1 MLSLAFVAF
10 LAACNPTLRFDEVWV
25 EEDGALVSVWGH
37 PDGQDWVVGGQ
48 IEQGAAWVGSGTD
61 WSALEVPEGVGLLN
75 WVHGS
80 DPDDVWIGGIG
91 GALLHWDGVE
101 LTHVDLGIDEAIW
114 GVFAASSDEVYAVGG
129 SSAFGGESATAW
141 RYDGSE
147 WMPIA
152 LPPEVAE
159 TPSLFKVT
167 AVGSDIWM
175 VGAQGRALTGRDESW
190 SLVSTGTAEDLVTV
204 VADGS
209 EAVIVGGR
217 VTGTVFRGSVNGLDP
232 VASTPS
238 GLFGVS
244 VLADGRTLV
253 SGVRGFLATVGPE
266 VDEFQLLDVPNEHL
280 LHAVWTT
287 PGEFAY
293 AVGGNL
299 QSSIGPYRGTLLVAR
314 APEGTR

>member
-1 MLSLAFVAF
+1 MQPDQSEGSHQHIPGLELRIRRQRLGERDAKEHRRSNHAGSLR
-10 LAACNPTLRFDEVWV
+10 LTRHRL
-25 EEDGALVSVWGH
+25 
-37 PDGQDWVVGGQ
+37 
-48 IEQGAAWVGSGTD
+48 
-61 WSALEVPEGVGLLN
+61 
-75 WVHGS
+75 
-80 DPDDVWIGGIG
+80 
-91 GALLHWDGVE
+91 DGVAG
-101 LTHVDLGIDEAIW
+101 HDADA
-114 GVFAASSDEVYAVGG
+114 DP
-129 SSAFGGESATAW
+129 
-141 RYDGSE
+141 R
-147 WMPIA
+147 
-152 LPPEVAE
+152 
-159 TPSLFKVT
+159 
-167 AVGSDIWM
+167 
-175 VGAQGRALTGRDESW
+175 
-190 SLVSTGTAEDLVTV
+190 
-204 VADGS
+204 ADGS

-253 SGVRGFLATVGPE
+253 SGVRGFLAAVGPE